1 MEPPGSSLS
10 RPARRPAA
18 STKTVARGH
27 RLAVYDGGRYPGK
40 ASFYPF
46 VFPESTVPIR
56 TKADRG
62 AVLCPVFLDNTLVS
76 LQKEDVPK
84 STEKED

>member
-1 MEPPGSSLS
+1 MPKNFIFPFNKNGSNGQWLQACCLVKQPFAFRLVQRDGSATSLS
-10 RPARRPAA
+10 
-18 STKTVARGH
+18 T
-27 RLAVYDGGRYPGK
+27 
-40 ASFYPF
+40 
-46 VFPESTVPIR
+46 EQVPIR
-56 TKADRG
+56 AKADRG